1 MMPGHRTLSREEV
14 SARVLPWSDGRRGAV
29 TANSIYS
36 AATDRS
42 ECYPAAAPAAAA
54 VHTRHRITASLLFS
68 SFHIESMAFCFF
80 IAYQKIKQV
89 NTSRHTHIQTRARTA
104 HSTQHSTAQHIHTQN
119 QINKKEK
126 RGYKYS
132 SPGAICWQES
142 VTLSIASAI

>member
-1 MMPGHRTLSREEV
+1 MGVEER
-14 SARVLPWSDGRRGAV
+14 SP
-29 TANSIYS
+29 NSIYS

-42 ECYPAAAPAAAA
+42 ECYPAAAAAAAAA
-54 VHTRHRITASLLFS
+54 VHTRYRITASLLFS

-80 IAYQKIKQV
+80 IAYQKIKQM
-89 NTSRHTHIQTRARTA
+89 NTSRHARAQHTA
-104 HSTQHSTAQHIHTQN
+104 HSTAQHSTYTQN